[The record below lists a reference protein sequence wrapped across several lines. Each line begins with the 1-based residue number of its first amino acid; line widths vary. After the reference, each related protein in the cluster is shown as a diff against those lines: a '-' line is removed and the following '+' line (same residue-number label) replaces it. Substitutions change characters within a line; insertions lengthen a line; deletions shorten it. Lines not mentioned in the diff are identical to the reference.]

1 MGRTRQPPWAAAA
14 THNNRIELQPI
25 ATLKRRRILETTLR
39 HELVHVVVD
48 VLGRGQTPR
57 WLAEGLALHYADE
70 GRLIARYEPR
80 KRMTVAEIETQLA
93 GARSADEMKAAYAA
107 AYREVK
113 NLISSEGETNLW
125 RRVAR

>member
-1 MGRTRQPPWAAAA
+1 M
-14 THNNRIELQPI
+14 
-25 ATLKRRRILETTLR
+25 R
-39 HELVHVVVD
+39 HELVHVLVD
-48 VLGRGQTPR
+48 AVGRKQTPR

-80 KRMTVAEIETQLA
+80 KRMAVAEMEVLSS
-93 GARSADEMKAAYAA
+93 GSKDRPEMKSAYAA

-113 NLISSEGETNLW
+113 QLISSEGETNVW